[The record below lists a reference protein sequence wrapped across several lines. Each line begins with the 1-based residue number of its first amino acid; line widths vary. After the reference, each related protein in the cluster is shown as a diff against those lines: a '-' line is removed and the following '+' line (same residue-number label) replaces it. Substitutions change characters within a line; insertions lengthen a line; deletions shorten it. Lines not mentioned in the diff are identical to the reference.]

1 MEIQE
6 VGHLSNT
13 LNQEPLIDFCQML
26 IQVSIISDAVPC
38 HGWITSNTLLWSIPT
53 TMMFDSAI
61 LYTIVAN
68 SAFGDVKN
76 PAIGIEWKSQMC
88 RCWETG

>member
-38 HGWITSNTLLWSIPT
+38 HGWITSNTLL
-53 TMMFDSAI
+53 
-61 LYTIVAN
+61 
-68 SAFGDVKN
+68 
-76 PAIGIEWKSQMC
+76 
-88 RCWETG
+88 

>member
-1 MEIQE
+1 
-6 VGHLSNT
+6 
-13 LNQEPLIDFCQML
+13 
-26 IQVSIISDAVPC
+26 
-38 HGWITSNTLLWSIPT
+38 
-53 TMMFDSAI
+53 MMFDSAI

-68 SAFGDVKN
+68 SAFGDVKT